1 MRVFL
6 TVLIFIFSLQSFT
19 KADDIKDFEIEG
31 ISIGD
36 SLLDHFTEK
45 EIKENTSYNYEET
58 NKKFTSVD
66 IYNLS
71 NNYEFIQ
78 IHYKTNDKNYEIYS
92 IDGIFSWDKLPEDC
106 NAKRLKINNE
116 ISSIFTNLKYE
127 EALNSDMS
135 SERGFMDLNEYYFS
149 NGDFIQV
156 TCYKYKNKYI
166 SDYTNHGRL
175 GIIRKELDDWIV
187 SIK

>member
-1 MRVFL
+1 MRIIIIIITF
-6 TVLIFIFSLQSFT
+6 FINIQLLS
-19 KADDIKDFEIEG
+19 KADDIRDFEIEG

-45 EIKENTSYNYEET
+45 EIKENISYNYEET

-92 IDGIFSWDKLPEDC
+92 IDGVFSWDKLPEDC
-106 NAKRLKINNE
+106 NAKRLKINKQ
-116 ISSIFTNLKYE
+116 ISSIFTN
-127 EALNSDMS
+127 
-135 SERGFMDLNEYYFS
+135 
-149 NGDFIQV
+149 
-156 TCYKYKNKYI
+156 
-166 SDYTNHGRL
+166 
-175 GIIRKELDDWIV
+175 
-187 SIK
+187 